1 MLLHKPVTFKT
12 YTSLSVSVSDFSITV
27 SIDFL
32 LLSESLS
39 LQFFLGVLW
48 CIICK
53 GRENLMKFNA
63 SVMKSHKNTEY
74 FLCIG

>member
-1 MLLHKPVTFKT
+1 MLLHTPVTFKT
-12 YTSLSVSVSDFSITV
+12 YTSLSVSESDFSITV

-32 LLSESLS
+32 LLSESPS

-53 GRENLMKFNA
+53 GKENLMQVLWNYIKIQNISCVLA
-63 SVMKSHKNTEY
+63 NN
-74 FLCIG
+74 

>member
-1 MLLHKPVTFKT
+1 MLLHTPVTFKT
-12 YTSLSVSVSDFSITV
+12 YTSLSVSESDTV

-32 LLSESLS
+32 LLSESPS

-53 GRENLMKFNA
+53 GKENLMQVLWNYIKIQNISCVLA
-63 SVMKSHKNTEY
+63 NN
-74 FLCIG
+74 